1 MTGCLKIKNDT
12 FYAVLNLKV
21 GDKYKQKWVST
32 KLKVKG
38 NKYKATDF
46 LNKLMAEYEEKEAS
60 TGPVDILFTDYL
72 MQWLEKKKNKVEV
85 TTWDGYYNTVVNH
98 FIPYFKPLNLTIK
111 ELKPKHI
118 IDYYDSKFCSG
129 RKDRKKGGL
138 AFNSLKK
145 HSVLLKSALNQAVL
159 EEVIDRNPAFKIPLP
174 KKEDVEIKCKF
185 LSAAQ
190 ANELLQLFKG
200 HRLQPI
206 IYYGLVLWFKTR

>member
-46 LNKLMAEYEEKEAS
+46 FNKLMAEYEEKESVTDPA
-60 TGPVDILFTDYL
+60 DILFTDYL

-98 FIPYFKPLNLTIK
+98 FIPYFEPLKLTLK

-129 RKDRKKGGL
+129 RKDRKKAG
-138 AFNSLKK
+138 
-145 HSVLLKSALNQAVL
+145 
-159 EEVIDRNPAFKIPLP
+159 
-174 KKEDVEIKCKF
+174 
-185 LSAAQ
+185 
-190 ANELLQLFKG
+190 
-200 HRLQPI
+200 
-206 IYYGLVLWFKTR
+206 